1 MGRQINFYM
10 DKEIEKLFIDF
21 LFEKGF
27 KIYFHDFGKNKDTET
42 QKGNDIN
49 SWYLILHKES
59 YGRLVYN
66 KHSQNEIDV
75 MYSPVFEFIRTDI
88 DKTKQVIKRGRIW
101 KSSEIIFQDDE
112 TESLFT
118 KDYNAIVRWIRKNAP
133 RQNYYDGFDIRKD
146 YISNKIK
153 KEFEY
158 SLKFF

>member
-1 MGRQINFYM
+1 
-10 DKEIEKLFIDF
+10 
-21 LFEKGF
+21 
-27 KIYFHDFGKNKDTET
+27 
-42 QKGNDIN
+42 
-49 SWYLILHKES
+49 
-59 YGRLVYN
+59 
-66 KHSQNEIDV
+66 

-158 SLKFF
+158 SFKFF